1 MMAMLGA
8 QAHAGLLASAV
19 NPFKAARQHA
29 QARDDAEA
37 LLERFRIPAQYHPR
51 RPKEISYGMQ
61 RMLSIALAYGRGA
74 SVLLLD
80 EPAAGLGGAGMAE
93 PVRPLTRLNAGGL
106 AVENGRAAGRE
117 KG

>member
-19 NPFKAARQHA
+19 NPFKAARQRA

-80 EPAAGLGGAGMAE
+80 ERSEEHTSELQSLM
-93 PVRPLTRLNAGGL
+93 RISY
-106 AVENGRAAGRE
+106 AVFCL
-117 KG
+117 